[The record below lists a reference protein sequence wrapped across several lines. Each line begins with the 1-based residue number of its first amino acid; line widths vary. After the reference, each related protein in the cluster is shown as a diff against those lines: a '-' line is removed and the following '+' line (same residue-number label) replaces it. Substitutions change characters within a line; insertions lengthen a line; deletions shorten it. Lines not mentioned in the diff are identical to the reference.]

1 MKQDPEPS
9 MLFGVKTDRQLEGRA
24 LRNLRRV
31 VQDYPITLTV
41 SVNGILANF
50 AVAFTQPTFAVFAL
64 LFTGAVLVKGRHT
77 VTRML
82 VAAGVHAAHHARF
95 HRFFSQA
102 KWTMDDLWEEVG
114 RLVVEKLLAPD
125 SRIRV
130 VIDETAQRKT
140 GAKIFGVGMV
150 YDNRP
155 AARKGDVLRWGL
167 TWVVMAVLVKVPLWK
182 GHVFAIPV
190 LARLYRPRKVC
201 RGGSFKTKGQLALDM
216 IERLRAWFPG
226 RNVLLLVDGNYNDK
240 ALMRKL
246 PAGVD
251 VVGRLRYDAAQFG
264 RPPKRRKRT
273 GRPRLRGRKMARPVH
288 YVARRPRQWRKTTL
302 PSGRTFETQTW
313 QALWWVVFRQRP
325 IRAVASRR
333 PGGRRRPEFFYTT
346 DLSLTV
352 DDILAHYVE
361 RWRIECLFHEVKE
374 TMGFEDP
381 QCRTERA
388 VERTPAFL
396 LWTAGVVKYW
406 FLAERKTVSDSFRP
420 RWRRTPAGRSPVAS
434 FSDMLAAMRR
444 EILGE
449 TVFRASGFRADH
461 AETLK
466 VLINAIAHAA

>member
-1 MKQDPEPS
+1 MKKIREIA
-9 MLFGVKTDRQLEGRA
+9 R
-24 LRNLRRV
+24 
-31 VQDYPITLTV
+31 DYPITLTV
-41 SVNGILANF
+41 SVNGILASF
-50 AVAFTQPTFAVFAL
+50 AMAFTQPTFAVFAL

-82 VAAGVHAAHHARF
+82 VAAGMHAAHHARF

-102 KWTMDDLWEEVG
+102 EWTVEDLWEQLG
-114 RLVVEKLLAPD
+114 RLVVERLFDPQARL
-125 SRIRV
+125 RV

-167 TWVVMAVLVKVPLWK
+167 TWVAMAVLLKVPLWK
-182 GHVFAIPV
+182 GHVFAIPI
-190 LARLYRPRKVC
+190 LARLYRRRKVC
-201 RGGSFKTKGQLALDM
+201 RGRSFKTKGQLALEM
-216 IERLRAWFPG
+216 VERLTAWFPG
-226 RNVLLLVDGNYNDK
+226 RRVLLLVDGNYNDK

-251 VVGRLRYDAAQFG
+251 VVGRLRHDAAQFR
-264 RPPKRRKRT
+264 RPPKRKKRT

-288 YVARRPRQWRKTTL
+288 YVTRRPRQWRKSTL
-302 PSGRTFETQTW
+302 PTGHTFEAQTW

-333 PGGRRRPEFFYTT
+333 PGSRRGPQFFYTT
-346 DLSLTV
+346 DLTLSADEV
-352 DDILAHYVE
+352 LAHYVD

-396 LWTAGVVKYW
+396 LWVSGVVKYW
-406 FLAERKTVSDSFRP
+406 FLTERKDAAPGFRP
-420 RWRRTPAGRSPVAS
+420 RWWRRPNGLPRVPS
-434 FSDMLAAMRR
+434 FSEMLAAMRR
-444 EILGE
+444 DILAG
-449 TVFRASGFRADH
+449 TLCGRSRSGPDH
-461 AETLK
+461 DKTLNT
-466 VLINAIAHAA
+466 LINAIAHAA

>member
-1 MKQDPEPS
+1 MKTVR
-9 MLFGVKTDRQLEGRA
+9 GI
-24 LRNLRRV
+24 

-41 SVNGILANF
+41 SVNGVLANF
-50 AVAFTQPTFAVFAL
+50 AAAFTQPTFAVFAL

-102 KWTMDDLWEEVG
+102 KWTMDDLWEQLG

-125 SRIRV
+125 SRLRV

-140 GAKIFGVGMV
+140 GGKIFGVGMV

-167 TWVVMAVLVKVPLWK
+167 TWVVMAVLVEVPLWK
-182 GHVFAIPV
+182 GHVFAIPI

-201 RGGSFKTKGQLALDM
+201 RGRSFKTKGQLALEM
-216 IERLRAWFPG
+216 IQRLTRWFPG
-226 RNVLLLVDGNYNDK
+226 RKVLLLVDGNYNDK
-240 ALMRKL
+240 TLMQKL
-246 PAGVD
+246 SDDVD
-251 VVGRLRYDAAQFG
+251 VVGRLRYDAAQFQ
-264 RPPKRRKRT
+264 RSPKRKNRT
-273 GRPRLRGRKMARPVH
+273 GRPRLRGRKMAPPAH
-288 YVARRPRQWRKTTL
+288 YVARRTRQWRKTTL
-302 PSGRTFETQTW
+302 SSGRTFETQTW
-313 QALWWVVFRQRP
+313 PALWWVVFRQRP
-325 IRAVASRR
+325 IRAIASRR
-333 PGGRRRPEFFYTT
+333 PGSRRRPEFFYTT

-352 DDILAHYVE
+352 DEVLAHYLD
-361 RWRIECLFHEVKE
+361 RWRIESLFHEVKE

-396 LWTAGVVKYW
+396 LWTAGLVKHW
-406 FLAERKTVSDSFRP
+406 FLVEGKTIAGGFRP
-420 RWRRTPAGRSPVAS
+420 RWWRKRSRASTPPS
-434 FSDMLAAMRR
+434 FTEMLTAMRR
-444 EILGE
+444 EILGQ
-449 TVFRASGFRADH
+449 TVFRRSGFRADH
-461 AETLK
+461 GESLN